1 MRRREFIALIAGPLL
16 AWPLVARAQAPTK
29 QPRIALVHSGIP
41 ADELT
46 ETGGVPWIREFL
58 QELRRLGYA
67 DGRNV
72 ILERYSAEGRLNR
85 IAELARTVVGGNPDV
100 IVTNGPLVNAFAAA
114 TTSIPIVAIMGD
126 PTRGGVATSPALP
139 SANITGVT
147 VDAGIELYD
156 KQLQVLKEALPA
168 ASKIAYLR
176 SEEHTSE
183 LQSPAMISYAVFCLP
198 SVIGMPLDEAT
209 RSQLQRTFAQLAQE
223 RFDAVMVSPSGGFL
237 ANRQLIVELAA
248 SKRLPSVYPYR
259 DFVEGGGLMAYEPD
273 LLELS
278 RHLAD
283 QVRQVLGGAIPGDIP
298 IYRAT
303 AFKLIVNL
311 RAAQAL
317 GVTLPPALLARAD
330 EVIE

>member
-168 ASKIAYLR
+168 ASKIAYLVSR
-176 SEEHTSE
+176 ADWNGRLGQE
-183 LQSPAMISYAVFCLP
+183 LRGPGQSLEP